1 MFSTRASSTGVVYVG
16 IIGLV
21 VLVAGATAMGVG
33 AATGGGISDIPVV
46 SDIIGAEGEGAEQFV
61 VFENLDG
68 TYRLT
73 YIGDDPLDST
83 NTDVLQTTNNSGGE
97 VLNTTD
103 DWDNQSLTYGDVVIP
118 NLNTEFSEGEEID
131 IIQHETAQIDG
142 GDVVSQSGGE
152 LLQSVIIQPR
162 DPEEEFEDIDPID
175 PGNGS
180 NLSEGDIGVDVE

>member
-33 AATGGGISDIPVV
+33 AATGGGVSDIPVV

-68 TYRLT
+68 SYRLT

-83 NTDVLQTTNNSGGE
+83 NTDVLQTTNSGGE
-97 VLNTTD
+97 ILNTTD

-118 NLNTEFSEGEEID
+118 NLNSEFSEGEEID

-162 DPEEEFEDIDPID
+162 DPEEELEDIDPID
-175 PGNGS
+175 PESEYTNGS
-180 NLSEGDIGVDVE
+180 IGVDVE